1 MDKFNIILIILIF
14 TSLVIIISIFGKNLK
29 NFKQAEKSSK
39 LRAEIGKR
47 GKKEGGFSFGLVFAK
62 ISDFFV
68 WLAETVVSN
77 AGKALKAAHAGLL
90 EMKAK
95 RGNKS
100 ISQDSQNLS
109 DPFEERKEET
119 GRNLDFEKRMPTGRR
134 MANLKNKFAKT
145 KDSIKFPRRDGNRPE
160 QEEFVEEERRAYVKT
175 VDFSAEDA
183 KDMKLKDFFQ
193 TPDSSAQKMEDISKN
208 DYFEQDFEREEAD
221 ENYKEVGLEREKGF
235 FGKLNPFKKKS
246 QTKEQEILPEE
257 SLNEFSAGVTSVR
270 RESLGREEDAYMKDV
285 VRTKHVPRRDTGDD
299 DDLGVDRQILE
310 KRILQK
316 IASNPKDIESYRQLG
331 ELYIK
336 MENFDD
342 AHSAYK
348 FILKVSARDV
358 DASRKIEKI
367 KLLKRLK

>member
-1 MDKFNIILIILIF
+1 MDKFNIILIVLIF
-14 TSLVIIISIFGKNLK
+14 TSLVVIISIFGKNLK

-47 GKKEGGFSFGLVFAK
+47 SRGEGKFSFGFVFSK

-68 WLAETVVSN
+68 WMAETVVSN

-95 RGNKS
+95 RGNKN
-100 ISQDSQNLS
+100 ISQNSQDLN
-109 DPFEERKEET
+109 DPFEERQEEV
-119 GRNLDFEKRMPTGRR
+119 GRNFDLEERMPEGRKR
-134 MANLKNKFAKT
+134 MANLKDKFAKT
-145 KDSIKFPRRDGNRPE
+145 RNSIKLPKRGNNKTIQGGTVPE
-160 QEEFVEEERRAYVKT
+160 EKEQYTKT
-175 VDFSAEDA
+175 VDFSAENT

-193 TPDSSAQKMEDISKN
+193 TPDSNAQKMEDISKN
-208 DYFEQDFEREEAD
+208 NYFEQEFEQEESKENYQRAD
-221 ENYKEVGLEREKGF
+221 ENEGGF
-235 FGKLNPFKKKS
+235 FSKLNPFKKTP
-246 QTKEQEILPEE
+246 QIKERKILSEE
-257 SLNEFSAGVTSVR
+257 SFNEFSAGVMSVR
-270 RESLGREEDAYMKDV
+270 KESLDKEEESYMKDV
-285 VRTKHVPRRDTGDD
+285 VRAKHVRRRDVNDD

-316 IASNPKDIESYRQLG
+316 IAASPKDIESYRQLG

-348 FILKVSARDV
+348 FILKISARDV
-358 DASRKIEKI
+358 DASRKLEKI